1 PLHVAR
7 LERVEVALGVDLE
20 EAADL
25 LALLVAHL
33 PIRRDGRG
41 DRDDAVAR
49 EELRDVADAADVGV
63 AVLLAEAEALAE
75 RRAELVAVEQLDAH
89 AALEQIVLD
98 ALGERRLAGAGEPGE
113 PEGEAFH
120 RRRSFHLVFI
130 ASIRIFAISGREN
143 SGGGIEP
150 ARSMSRT
157 CVPESST

>member
-1 PLHVAR
+1 
-7 LERVEVALGVDLE
+7 
-20 EAADL
+20 
-25 LALLVAHL
+25 
-33 PIRRDGRG
+33 
-41 DRDDAVAR
+41 VAR

-157 CVPESST
+157 CVPESSTRSSGPAGLDLVEAMPPVRLHQNEFSNLSRSMPISPG